1 MYSHLTSWCPLGD
14 VSYGGVIMMFFGVI
28 LVGLVVYLLV
38 RGNGQLFS
46 STRQERNGEPLEI
59 LKKRFAE
66 GTISEEEFNRIKQEL
81 DS

>member
-1 MYSHLTSWCPLGD
+1 MYSYMASWCPFAAIP
-14 VSYGGVIMMFFGVI
+14 YGGVIMMFFGVI

-46 STRQERNGEPLEI
+46 STRKERNEEPLEI

-66 GTISEEEFNRIKQEL
+66 GSISEEEFNRMKQEL